1 MYDVLI
7 IGAGISGMTAA
18 IYCLRAGLNV
28 AIIEKSVQGG
38 QISITNE
45 IENYPGFSKIS
56 GPELAMSTYEQVKN
70 LGCKFIYDEIKNVKL
85 KDSIKILKSEKNTYE
100 CKSVIIAVGIQRK
113 KFGCKGEEKLIGHG
127 VSYCA
132 TCDGSFYKNK
142 DVLIVGGGNTALE
155 DALFL
160 SNICNRVI
168 IVVRKSYF
176 KGEKTLVDSV
186 LSKPNIEIKT
196 EHVLEEII
204 GENRVSAARIKDINT
219 QESNIFPIDGAFIAI
234 VYEPNNKIFA
244 DQVEVTEYGYFKSDE
259 NCKTNIEAVFVVG
272 DCRDKPL
279 RQIVTAASDGAIAA
293 NQLIMYLN
301 TKNTKQELKK

>member
-113 KFGCKGEEKLIGHG
+113 KLGCKGEEKLIGHG

-196 EHVLEEII
+196 EHVLEEIT

-234 VYEPNNKIFA
+234 GYEPNNKIFA